1 MRACAAWRA
10 SRHATQIMEQHA
22 FAASH
27 GASSPRCVA
36 PSHPRGLP
44 LHLPSVLLSQ
54 CADSLHLAALFSSC
68 CCCRL
73 TALAFCREPKWS
85 ACAVAA
91 VVVDTDLCSTC
102 VCVCVCV
109 CVCCVSALL
118 FRIHSHFHLQRAA
131 ILLFWHV
138 YVSVSVALAYPT
150 LVYWADDKLIALPQ
164 GRRAHG
170 QPRRPQAALW
180 SNRTTVPQQPQAISP
195 C

>member
-1 MRACAAWRA
+1 MSGFPHIASPLFIHTTAYCTPLALLMCVFRSLGMRACAAWRA

-44 LHLPSVLLSQ
+44 LHLPSVFLSQ
-54 CADSLHLAALFSSC
+54 CAGSLHLAALFSSC

-138 YVSVSVALAYPT
+138 YVSVSAYEC
-150 LVYWADDKLIALPQ
+150 A
-164 GRRAHG
+164 G
-170 QPRRPQAALW
+170 
-180 SNRTTVPQQPQAISP
+180 
-195 C
+195 